1 LKSKKDIDLLLWAQL
16 KDGHVEALGQLY
28 DLYIDELF
36 SYGIQFCSNKTEVM
50 DSIHDVFLNLYKYKR
65 NLADTNHVK
74 YYLLRSVKNQIL
86 KKDANKFQIESIE
99 DKALFLLDANAS
111 AEEEI
116 IVNEIKDERIYKL
129 SQYINLLSKK
139 QRQGLFLRFNEEM
152 DYEDIAKIMNVSV
165 QTSRTT
171 IYRAIKAL
179 RNSMLSCVFFMFCIF
194 Y

>member
-1 LKSKKDIDLLLWAQL
+1 
-16 KDGHVEALGQLY
+16 
-28 DLYIDELF
+28 
-36 SYGIQFCSNKTEVM
+36 
-50 DSIHDVFLNLYKYKR
+50 
-65 NLADTNHVK
+65 
-74 YYLLRSVKNQIL
+74 
-86 KKDANKFQIESIE
+86 
-99 DKALFLLDANAS
+99 LLDANAS